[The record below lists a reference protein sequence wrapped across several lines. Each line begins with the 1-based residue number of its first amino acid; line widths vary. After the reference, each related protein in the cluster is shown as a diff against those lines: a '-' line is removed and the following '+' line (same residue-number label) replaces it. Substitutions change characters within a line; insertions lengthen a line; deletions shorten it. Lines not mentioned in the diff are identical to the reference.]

1 MNAGEEGWR
10 RSTLGFLFIGT
21 FSFLL
26 LLVNVL
32 DRGGAG
38 VCFAAAVAATREG
51 GKEGFGLASTAGEC
65 GRRS

>member
-1 MNAGEEGWR
+1 MKAGEEGWR
-10 RSTLGFLFIGT
+10 RSILGLLFIGT

-32 DRGGAG
+32 DREGAG
-38 VCFAAAVAATREG
+38 VCFAAAVAAAGEG
-51 GKEGFGLASTAGEC
+51 GKEGIGLASTAGEC

>member
-1 MNAGEEGWR
+1 MKAGEEGWR
-10 RSTLGFLFIGT
+10 RSTSGFLFLGT

-38 VCFAAAVAATREG
+38 VCFAAAVTAAGEG
-51 GKEGFGLASTAGEC
+51 GKKGIGLASTAGEC